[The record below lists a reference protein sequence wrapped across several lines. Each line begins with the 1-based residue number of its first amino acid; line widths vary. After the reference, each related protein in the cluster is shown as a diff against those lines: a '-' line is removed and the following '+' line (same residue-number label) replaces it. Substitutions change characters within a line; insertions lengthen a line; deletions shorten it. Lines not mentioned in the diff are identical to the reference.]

1 MDVVSTFDNPEKINS
16 QMDFFFWV
24 FFFLVLSIESENCKV
39 NNFQRREET
48 EYIIFRMRKYEERQW
63 RKGKIVDIF

>member
-1 MDVVSTFDNPEKINS
+1 MDVASTFDRPEKINS

-39 NNFQRREET
+39 NNFQPREET
-48 EYIIFRMRKYEERQW
+48 EYIIFRIRKYEERHC
-63 RKGKIVDIF
+63 REGKIVDIF

>member
-1 MDVVSTFDNPEKINS
+1 
-16 QMDFFFWV
+16 MDFFFWV
-24 FFFLVLSIESENCKV
+24 FFFLVLSIESENSKV

>member
-1 MDVVSTFDNPEKINS
+1 
-16 QMDFFFWV
+16 MDFFFWV

-48 EYIIFRMRKYEERQW
+48 EYIIFRMRKYEERHW